1 MRGVVKDERR
11 EGSAA
16 AAARAA
22 CRSRDRLGWLGRR
35 ARGGAYPEHAI
46 HQCDAGRVE
55 TQQLVERRR
64 FLPSRKEG
72 TPRETRRGPG
82 GARAVRRRRRKQRP
96 G

>member
-22 CRSRDRLGWLGRR
+22 CRRTDRLGWLGRR

-55 TQQLVERRR
+55 TQQLVERGCR
-64 FLPSRKEG
+64 LPSG
-72 TPRETRRGPG
+72 
-82 GARAVRRRRRKQRP
+82 KQK
-96 G
+96 